1 MMDLP
6 ENVTADSSPT
16 SAAESLAHSPFMDAV
31 LTDLLCDASIPLASS
46 SDDENGAS
54 TPKRS
59 AKELVDRAASAAEK
73 SKRKLTHKAQNRL
86 IHSAASEYGMDG
98 CLPEDVVVLGEMK
111 WLPSFVFRRSRCLGE
126 SASDQLLDLGLN
138 EEVSATQPREVLTDE
153 PFESEETG
161 VVERMQETLGIFSL
175 VLARITGVPQS
186 VKNIFAAAYSICR
199 ALPRPL
205 PKRASPEARRGAY
218 QSLLELV
225 ISVTAKIRQLAAGQI
240 VMIPAGFPGRM
251 VLILVRAVS
260 DQKCQVAVACC
271 GGRALRY
278 FPVYHD
284 GLGEQRLNPL
294 IFDDV
299 PRERVEVTTFW
310 IELFKQLLVP
320 EKKSGGAKFAFGTL
334 LPFLN
339 DTPIEGQMNKFPGMV
354 EFASWLPPAIG
365 GDNSCA
371 ITCTAALYT

>member
-1 MMDLP
+1 
-6 ENVTADSSPT
+6 V
-16 SAAESLAHSPFMDAV
+16 
-31 LTDLLCDASIPLASS
+31 
-46 SDDENGAS
+46 
-54 TPKRS
+54 
-59 AKELVDRAASAAEK
+59 
-73 SKRKLTHKAQNRL
+73 
-86 IHSAASEYGMDG
+86 
-98 CLPEDVVVLGEMK
+98 
-111 WLPSFVFRRSRCLGE
+111 RRS
-126 SASDQLLDLGLN
+126 
-138 EEVSATQPREVLTDE
+138 
-153 PFESEETG
+153 
-161 VVERMQETLGIFSL
+161 
-175 VLARITGVPQS
+175 
-186 VKNIFAAAYSICR
+186 
-199 ALPRPL
+199 
-205 PKRASPEARRGAY
+205 AY
-218 QSLLELV
+218 QSILELV
-225 ISVTAKIRQLAAGQI
+225 ISVTTKIRQLATGQI

-299 PRERVEVTTFW
+299 PKERVEVTTFW

-320 EKKSGGAKFAFGTL
+320 EKKSGGAKFVFGTL

-371 ITCTAALYT
+371 ITCTAALYTILRWLPSPEGFDESTAAWTAFVSTRECVLSLL